1 MTWAWGRQRRL
12 RSMPTRVAGA
22 ELAGDLEQVAV
33 AGADVEEARGGLAGA
48 GEEPFI
54 MGVEAGWHRG
64 ATATSGQRD
73 VAHRECRLSSRD
85 GSIRSRPGS
94 SVSDRV
100 ALGERPMIPS
110 RPPGLLMAPIVTT
123 IA

>member
-33 AGADVEEARGGLAGA
+33 SGADVEEARGGLAGA

-64 ATATSGQRD
+64 G
-73 VAHRECRLSSRD
+73 D
-85 GSIRSRPGS
+85 G
-94 SVSDRV
+94 D
-100 ALGERPMIPS
+100 ERPTGCRSQGVPLVES
-110 RPPGLLMAPIVTT
+110 
-123 IA
+123 